1 MKDRLYSAYIMTN
14 YNNEVFYIGVCSGLM
29 LRIWKHKNKTYPN
42 SFTARYNINKL
53 VWYENFDNPR
63 DAISCEKRLKSWR
76 RDWKID
82 LVKKENS
89 EFIDLSCDWYGVGAF
104 ERAGDSESSSE

>member
-1 MKDRLYSAYIMTN
+1 MIDRLYSTYIMTN
-14 YNNEVFYIGVCSGLM
+14 CNNVVFYIGVSGSLVS
-29 LRIWKHKNKTYPN
+29 RVWKHKKRIYSNF
-42 SFTARYNINKL
+42 FTARYNLNKL

-63 DAISCEKRLKSWR
+63 DAIVCEKRLKSWR

-89 EFIDLSCDWYGVGAF
+89 EFVDLSYDWYEVDGF
-104 ERAGDSESSSE
+104 EREGDSESSSE